1 MTTTITMEENG
12 TTVTWLLCSPFA
24 TIYMGRIEYVISN
37 FYEKVL
43 AWFIHQTMQQELVE
57 HNHASY
63 TETPKLFVL
72 FQGYRHHNEK
82 IIKVNSYCQHL
93 TPLYIYNMHQNPF
106 FFNYTEN
113 KEITNNESQLFH

>member
-1 MTTTITMEENG
+1 M
-12 TTVTWLLCSPFA
+12 LLA
-24 TIYMGRIEYVISN
+24 V
-37 FYEKVL
+37 FYEQVL
-43 AWFIHQTMQQELVE
+43 AWFMHQTMQQELVE

-93 TPLYIYNMHQNPF
+93 TPLDIYNMHQSLF
-106 FFNYTEN
+106 FFNYTT
-113 KEITNNESQLFH
+113 KIVNNESQHFQDTTNITFENEGFDGSKSWKQDSVSARHLSP